1 MAICFDRG
9 LIAAPEP
16 FADVAS
22 GLQLVVPDSAKP
34 LMCPVSELMVRIAM
48 RFRRTHLPTSS
59 VEWDLQRTARKGPAV
74 MVRLLTCV
82 SRRRTQRRPPRWT
95 PSR

>member
-22 GLQLVVPDSAKP
+22 GLQLVAPDSAKP
-34 LMCPVSELMVRIAM
+34 LMYTVSLLMV
-48 RFRRTHLPTSS
+48 
-59 VEWDLQRTARKGPAV
+59 
-74 MVRLLTCV
+74 
-82 SRRRTQRRPPRWT
+82 
-95 PSR
+95 